1 MACCQQVARCGSA
14 AARAARAP
22 RRARV
27 IAAAEGAAAAPA
39 PARRAMLSAG
49 AALAAGAAVGVAPA
63 SAAGGYVPVKD
74 LQDNY
79 EFLYPQGWEEVRVQG
94 QDKVFKDLIEPLES
108 VSVTVLPTQTEKL
121 TDLGDAKTVAP
132 QFIDKVLSTPG
143 SEFKLKD
150 VSTREDAGHTYYTFI
165 YEVVQN
171 GFKRFGVSTIAIDG
185 GKFYVLTTGA
195 GDKRW
200 PKVQR
205 TLLTVADSFK
215 NIV

>member
-49 AALAAGAAVGVAPA
+49 AALAAGATVGVAPA

-132 QFIDKVLSTPG
+132 QFIDKVRSG
-143 SEFKLKD
+143 ARRAARGEE
-150 VSTREDAGHTYYTFI
+150 RGY
-165 YEVVQN
+165 
-171 GFKRFGVSTIAIDG
+171 G
-185 GKFYVLTTGA
+185 GAPAPAWAWAKARSVASGA
-195 GDKRW
+195 HR
-200 PKVQR
+200 
-205 TLLTVADSFK
+205 
-215 NIV
+215 